1 MQIIG
6 FGIKRVTDY
15 FVGIYSN
22 LNSCR
27 HLQTKLVGFGNLTN
41 FNGQLLLSKLGL
53 KNGVMKISDEK
64 KALKLVN
71 WIFLSIECKMIEQF
85 KECIHMR
92 VLLIQ

>member
-27 HLQTKLVGFGNLTN
+27 HLQTKPAGYGNLTN
-41 FNGQLLLSKLGL
+41 FNGQLHLLWCLFTRSK
-53 KNGVMKISDEK
+53 KIGEIGTYEK
-64 KALKLVN
+64 
-71 WIFLSIECKMIEQF
+71 E
-85 KECIHMR
+85 
-92 VLLIQ
+92 